1 MQFEELLSKK
11 VFFSFSYFQLKWNG
25 SLLAQLYTL
34 LFFFFDSKKKLCALY
49 GKWTECL
56 YSVDPATFEAYKKN
70 DKKNAEEKKSSKQV
84 LVLEGAGASLKA
96 L

>member
-1 MQFEELLSKK
+1 M
-11 VFFSFSYFQLKWNG
+11 
-25 SLLAQLYTL
+25 
-34 LFFFFDSKKKLCALY
+34 
-49 GKWTECL
+49 

>member
-1 MQFEELLSKK
+1 MKWI
-11 VFFSFSYFQLKWNG
+11 SFSSVVHIAFF
-25 SLLAQLYTL
+25 
-34 LFFFFDSKKKLCALY
+34 FFFFDSKKKLCALY

-84 LVLEGAGASLKA
+84 LVLEGAGASSKA